1 MYERY
6 WILIDDDQI
15 RSQTEHL
22 HFNLTSRLQFW
33 QMKDRRQSEDEP
45 SDYRYWETV
54 LHVT

>member
-15 RSQTEHL
+15 RSQTGHL

-33 QMKDRRQSEDEP
+33 QMKDRRLSKDEP
-45 SDYRYWETV
+45 SDYRYWEAV